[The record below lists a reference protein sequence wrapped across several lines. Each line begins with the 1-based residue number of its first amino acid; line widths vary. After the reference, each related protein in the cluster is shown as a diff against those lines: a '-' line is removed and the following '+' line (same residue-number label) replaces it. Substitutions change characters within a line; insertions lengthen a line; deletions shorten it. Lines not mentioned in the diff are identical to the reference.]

1 MIGARGRGFRGG
13 VADDE
18 SGTEMDDTKSTASP
32 RTAKSKTNPVVK
44 RTIMV
49 IAMALTGFHLFASFL
64 WIAPSSTLREVIP
77 GNLLSQY
84 MIPMWGQSWSVFAP
98 EPINGDYYFDVRAV
112 VSTPDGGEETT
123 DWVRATDVELDHS
136 TYKLFP
142 PRSAGLGISVASDL
156 KGSWDDL
163 SDDHKSIVALDYF
176 RGEDSVERLT
186 TKLDEYADPDG
197 VVDDY
202 LAEENTATAYAT
214 QVALAV
220 WGEDVQRVQFLAA
233 RQNVVPFAQRNDKD
247 AERPAVQPAAVG
259 WRALTFADDQSN
271 EDFAD
276 YFCAS
281 DTVRCVSEQ

>member
-98 EPINGDYYFDVRAV
+98 EPINGDYYFDVRARHSQSHGRTRQTRPEHALLRRQ
-112 VSTPDGGEETT
+112 VS
-123 DWVRATDVELDHS
+123 
-136 TYKLFP
+136 
-142 PRSAGLGISVASDL
+142 SAHD
-156 KGSWDDL
+156 
-163 SDDHKSIVALDYF
+163 
-176 RGEDSVERLT
+176 R
-186 TKLDEYADPDG
+186 
-197 VVDDY
+197 
-202 LAEENTATAYAT
+202 
-214 QVALAV
+214 
-220 WGEDVQRVQFLAA
+220 
-233 RQNVVPFAQRNDKD
+233 
-247 AERPAVQPAAVG
+247 
-259 WRALTFADDQSN
+259 
-271 EDFAD
+271 
-276 YFCAS
+276 
-281 DTVRCVSEQ
+281 